1 MMNLY
6 ETVDGLRE
14 AVRLSGAARFDGGL
28 KVTNPLRFR
37 TELIDALV
45 WTAVFGK
52 GDVKD
57 AARHAIRE
65 AAESL
70 GIVPTSILP
79 LYRARGKGESDVKGF
94 TVPAINIR
102 IMAYDTARAAL
113 RAARK
118 LEVGAMIFEIAR
130 SEMGYTEQRPA
141 EYAAVMLAAAIREEW
156 QGPFFIQGDHFQTNP
171 KKMKENADKE
181 IAAIEQLIDEAIP
194 AGFLQI
200 DIDTSTLVDLS
211 KPTLEA
217 QQDVN
222 ANLCARFT
230 KYIRSKEPK
239 AVPISIGGEIGEV
252 GKENST
258 PDEFRAYMN
267 VYRKALGGANVNGI
281 EKVSVQTGSSH
292 GGVVAA
298 DGSVERV
305 AIDFSVIKTISKVAR
320 EEYGLAGAVQHGAS
334 TLPPE
339 YFGHFPDND
348 CAEIHLATDFMN
360 TVYDHP
366 AFPYPL
372 KREIERWLDTNAADE
387 KKRGETEPQFLYKTR
402 KKAIGPYK
410 ENVWNLPE
418 GTKKGICDTL
428 QEKFEFLFERL
439 RVVNTKAMVAKYVKP
454 VSVYEAAAVA
464 AGARTGFV
472 RDDQAGD

>member
-1 MMNLY
+1 MNLY
-6 ETVDGLRE
+6 SSALELRE
-14 AVRLSGAARFDGGL
+14 ALTLSGTARFDGGVV
-28 KVTNPLRFR
+28 VTNPARFR
-37 TELIDALV
+37 AEMIDALV

-52 GDVKD
+52 SDAKD

-70 GIVPTSILP
+70 GILPASILP
-79 LYRARGKGESDVKGF
+79 LYRARGKGEVSGF
-94 TVPAINIR
+94 TVPAINVR
-102 IMAYDTARAAL
+102 IMSYDTARAAL

-118 LEVGAMIFEIAR
+118 LDVGAVIFEIAR
-130 SEMGYTEQRPA
+130 SEMGYTEQRPS
-141 EYAAVMLAAAIREEW
+141 EYAAVLLAAAIREQW
-156 QGPFFIQGDHFQTNP
+156 QGPFFLQGDHFQTNP
-171 KKMKENADKE
+171 KKMKEAPEKE
-181 IAAIEQLIDEAIP
+181 IAAIEALIEEAIP

-211 KPTLEA
+211 LPGLEA
-217 QQDVN
+217 QQEVN
-222 ANLCARFT
+222 AALCARFT
-230 KYIRSKEPK
+230 KFIRSKEPK
-239 AVPISIGGEIGEV
+239 PMPISVGGEIGEV

-258 PDEFRAYMN
+258 PEEFRAYMD
-267 VYRKALGGANVNGI
+267 VYKRALGPGNGI
-281 EKVSVQTGSSH
+281 EKVSIQTGSSH

-305 AIDFSVIKTISKVAR
+305 AIDFNVIKTISKVAR
-320 EEYGLAGAVQHGAS
+320 DEYGLAGAVQHGAS

-339 YFGHFPDND
+339 YFGHFPDHD
-348 CAEIHLATDFMN
+348 CAEIHLATEFMT
-360 TVYDHP
+360 TVTDHP
-366 AFPYPL
+366 AFPWPL
-372 KREIERWLDTNAADE
+372 KREIERWLDKNAAE
-387 KKRGETEPQFLYKTR
+387 ERKKGETQPQFLYKTR

-418 GTKKGICDTL
+418 GTKEAIRETL
-428 QEKFEFLFERL
+428 EEKFTFLFEKL
-439 RVVNTKAMVAKYVKP
+439 RVVNSRTMVAKYVKP

>member
-6 ETVDGLRE
+6 STVEELRE

-28 KVTNPLRFR
+28 VVTNPLRFR
-37 TELIDALV
+37 TEVLDALV

-52 GDVKD
+52 ADTKD

-79 LYRARGKGESDVKGF
+79 FYRARGKGEVSGF
-94 TVPAINIR
+94 TVPAVNIR
-102 IMAYDTARAAL
+102 MMAYDSARAAL
-113 RAARK
+113 RAARR
-118 LEVGAMIFEIAR
+118 LDVGALIFEIAR

-141 EYAAVMLAAAIREEW
+141 EYAAVVLAAAIREEW

-171 KKMKENADKE
+171 KKMREAPDKE
-181 IAAIEQLIDEAIP
+181 IKAIEALIDEAIP

-211 KPTLEA
+211 RPTLEA

-222 ANLCARFT
+222 ANLCAQFT

-239 AVPISIGGEIGEV
+239 AAPISIGGEIGEV

-258 PDEFRAYMN
+258 PEEFRAYMD
-267 VYRKALGGANVNGI
+267 VYRRALGGKDVNGI

-305 AIDFSVIKTISKVAR
+305 AIDFHVIRTISKVAR

-366 AFPYPL
+366 AFPHPL
-372 KREIERWLDTNAADE
+372 KREIERWLDENAGE
-387 KKRGETEPQFLYKTR
+387 ERRKGETQPQFLYKTR

-410 ENVWNLPE
+410 EQVWNLPD
-418 GTKKGICDTL
+418 GTKEAIRDTL
-428 QEKFEFLFERL
+428 EEKFHFLFGKL
-439 RVVNTKAMVAKYVKP
+439 RVANTRGTVAKYVKP
-454 VSVYEAAAVA
+454 VSVYNAGAAA

>member
-1 MMNLY
+1 MNVY
-6 ETVDGLRE
+6 SSPEGIRE
-14 AVRLSGAARFDGGL
+14 AVRLSGCARFDGGL
-28 KVTNPLRFR
+28 KVTNPQLFR
-37 TELIDALV
+37 TSLIDALV
-45 WTAVFGK
+45 WTAVFGPADAK
-52 GDVKD
+52 N

-70 GIVPTSILP
+70 GILPASILP
-79 LYRARGKGESDVKGF
+79 LYRARGKGEVSGF
-94 TVPAINIR
+94 TVPAINLR
-102 IMAYDTARAAL
+102 MMVYDSARAAL
-113 RAARK
+113 RAAK
-118 LEVGAMIFEIAR
+118 KHDVGAVIFEIAR

-171 KKMKENADKE
+171 KKMKEAPDKE
-181 IAAIEQLIDEAIP
+181 IQAIEALIDEAIP

-239 AVPISIGGEIGEV
+239 AMPISVGGEIGEV

-258 PDEFRAYMN
+258 PEEFRAYMN
-267 VYRKALGGANVNGI
+267 VYRKALGGADVNGI

-292 GGVVAA
+292 GGVVGA
-298 DGSVERV
+298 DGTVQRV
-305 AIDFSVIKTISKVAR
+305 AIDFSVLKNISKVAR

-339 YFGHFPDND
+339 YFHHFPDND

-366 AFPYPL
+366 LFPYPL

-387 KKRGETEPQFLYKTR
+387 RKRGETQPQFLYKTR

-418 GTKKGICDTL
+418 GTKNGICDTL
-428 QEKFEFLFERL
+428 EEKFEFLFERL
-439 RVVNTKAMVAKYVKP
+439 RVVHTKAMVAKYVKP
-454 VSVYEAAAVA
+454 VSVYSVEGAA

>member
-6 ETVDGLRE
+6 TTALALRE
-14 AVRLSGAARFDGGL
+14 AVALSGAARWDGGL
-28 KVTNPLRFR
+28 VVTNPLRFR
-37 TELIDALV
+37 TEVLDSLV
-45 WTAVFGK
+45 WTAVFSH
-52 GDVKD
+52 GDTKD

-79 LYRARGKGESDVKGF
+79 LYRARGKGEITGF
-94 TVPAINIR
+94 TVPAVNMR
-102 IMAYDTARAAL
+102 IMTYDSTRAAL

-118 LEVGAMIFEIAR
+118 LDVGALIFEIAR

-141 EYAAVMLAAAIREEW
+141 EYAAVVLAAAIREQW

-171 KKMKENADKE
+171 KKMKDAPDKE
-181 IAAIEQLIDEAIP
+181 IKAIEALIDEAVP

-222 ANLCARFT
+222 ANLCAQFT

-239 AVPISIGGEIGEV
+239 QVPISIGGEIGEV

-258 PDEFRAYMN
+258 PDEFRAYMD
-267 VYRKALGGANVNGI
+267 VYRRALGGKDVNGI

-305 AIDFSVIKTISKVAR
+305 AIDFNVIKAISKVAR

-339 YFGHFPDND
+339 YFGHFPDHD

-372 KREIERWLDTNAADE
+372 KREIERWIDENAADE
-387 KKRGETEPQFLYKTR
+387 RKRGETMPQFLYKTR

-418 GTKKGICDTL
+418 GTKDAIRETL
-428 QEKFEFLFERL
+428 EEKFTFLFERL
-439 RVVNTKAMVAKYVKP
+439 RVVNSRAMVARYVKP
-454 VSVYEAAAVA
+454 ISVYNAGDAA

>member
-1 MMNLY
+1 MDLY
-6 ETVDGLRE
+6 STAAELRE
-14 AVRLSGAARFDGGL
+14 AVTRSGCARFDGGL
-28 KVTNPLRFR
+28 VVTNPLRFR
-37 TELIDALV
+37 TELLDSLV
-45 WTAVFGK
+45 WTAVFSK
-52 GDVKD
+52 GDAKD

-70 GIVPTSILP
+70 GIIPTSILP
-79 LYRARGKGESDVKGF
+79 LYRARGKGEISGF
-94 TVPAINIR
+94 TVPAVNMR
-102 IMAYDTARAAL
+102 MMSYDSARAAL

-118 LEVGAMIFEIAR
+118 LDVGALIFEIAR

-141 EYAAVMLAAAIREEW
+141 EYAAVVLAAAIREQW

-171 KKMKENADKE
+171 KKIKEAPDKE
-181 IAAIEQLIDEAIP
+181 IKAIEALIDEAIP

-211 KPTLEA
+211 KSTLEA

-222 ANLCARFT
+222 ANLCAQFT

-239 AVPISIGGEIGEV
+239 QMPISIGGEIGEV

-267 VYRKALGGANVNGI
+267 VYKKALGAAVNGI

-305 AIDFSVIKTISKVAR
+305 AIDFNVIKAISKVAR

-339 YFGHFPDND
+339 YFGHFPDHD

-372 KREIERWLDTNAADE
+372 KREIERWLDDNAADE
-387 KKRGETEPQFLYKTR
+387 RKRGETQPQFLYKTR

-418 GTKKGICDTL
+418 GTKDAIRDTL
-428 QEKFEFLFERL
+428 EEKFKFLFERL
-439 RVVNTKAMVAKYVKP
+439 RVVNSRAMVARYVKP
-454 VSVYEAAAVA
+454 VSVYNAGAAA

>member
-1 MMNLY
+1 MNLY
-6 ETVDGLRE
+6 SSIAEMRE
-14 AVRLSGAARFDGGL
+14 VVARSGAARFDGGL
-28 KVTNPLRFR
+28 VVTRPDDFR
-37 TELIDALV
+37 NDLLDGLV
-45 WTAVFGK
+45 WTAVFG
-52 GDVKD
+52 GRDVRD
-57 AARHAIRE
+57 AARNAIRE

-70 GIVPTSILP
+70 GILPASILP
-79 LYRARGKGESDVKGF
+79 LYEARGRGEITGI
-94 TVPAINIR
+94 TVPAVNVR
-102 IMAYDTARAAL
+102 IMSYDTARAAC
-113 RAARK
+113 RAARQ
-118 LEVGAMIFEIAR
+118 LDAGAVVFEIAR
-130 SEMGYTEQRPA
+130 SEMGYTDQRPA
-141 EYAAVMLAAAIREEW
+141 EYAAVMLAAAIREGW
-156 QGPFFIQGDHFQTNP
+156 TGPFFLQGDHYQTNP
-171 KKMKENADKE
+171 KKMTEAADKE
-181 IAAIEQLIDEAIP
+181 IAAIQALIDEAIP

-222 ANLCARFT
+222 ATLCARFT
-230 KYIRSKEPK
+230 KYIREREPK
-239 AVPISIGGEIGEV
+239 GMPISVGGEIGEV

-258 PDEFRAYMN
+258 PEEFRAYMS
-267 VYRKALGGANVNGI
+267 VYRRALGDARGI
-281 EKVSVQTGSSH
+281 SKVSVQTGSSH
-292 GGVVAA
+292 GGVVGP

-305 AIDFSVIKTISKVAR
+305 SIDFSVLKSISKVAR
-320 EEYGLAGAVQHGAS
+320 EEFGMAGAVQHGAS

-372 KREIERWLDTNAADE
+372 KREIERWLDENAAGE
-387 KKRGETEPQFLYKTR
+387 RKKGETQAQFLYKTR

-410 ENVWNLPE
+410 EQVWNLPE
-418 GTKKGICDTL
+418 GTKEAIRDTL
-428 QEKFEFLFERL
+428 EKKFHFLFTKL
-439 RVVNTKAMVAKYVKP
+439 RVQNTKALVAKYVKP
-454 VSVYEAAAVA
+454 VSYHSAEAAA